1 MKAEIKYI
9 NYCPVKSLSFQDIKS
24 CSINKNYGMPND
36 RIFAFSRGIE
46 NNLAKSIEENPKD
59 RKLNNFLTLKNS
71 PVLNKYNFKY
81 NNNKLTLVQ
90 DGK

>member
-59 RKLNNFLTLKNS
+59 LIILLSNQAMKVINAIANIT
-71 PVLNKYNFKY
+71 P
-81 NNNKLTLVQ
+81 
-90 DGK
+90 GIA